1 MMDREI
7 CKGVFSMTTFMNKDF
22 LLKTEAAKKLYH
34 EHAAKMPII
43 DYHCHINPME
53 IYEDKRYDTITEVW
67 LGGDHYKWRAM
78 RSCGVPEYY
87 ITGDATP
94 AEKFQKWGEAMPNLI
109 GNPLYHWTH
118 LELQRYFGIT
128 EPLTGENAME
138 IYEKCNAILAQP
150 DMSVRGIIR
159 KSGVKLICTTDD
171 PVDDLKAHEL
181 LAKDPTA
188 PAVVLP
194 AFRPDK
200 AMRADKETF
209 PAYVAAL
216 EKVVGYAINT
226 VSDMRKALNDRIAYF
241 ADRGCCVS
249 DHALDYC
256 FCVETDEATLDDIF
270 ARAKAGKA
278 ITWEEQLA
286 YHTALLLSVGQ
297 EYSKRD
303 WVTQFHFGCLRDNS
317 KTMFRKLGP
326 DTGFDSMNDAANGV
340 GLSKLLNAL
349 EEANALGKTI
359 LYSLNPADNGIIGT
373 IMGAFQTDSGIP
385 GKIQQGSAWWFN
397 DHKIGMEEQMKSL
410 MSLGA
415 MGAFNGM
422 LTDSRSFLS
431 YTRHEYFRRILCNLV
446 GQLVEDGEYPA
457 DWTRLGQ
464 MVENISYNNT
474 LHYFG
479 FDRYLK

>member
-1 MMDREI
+1 MM
-7 CKGVFSMTTFMNKDF
+7 KPFMNEDF
-22 LLKTEAAKKLYH
+22 LLGTETARKLYH
-34 EHAAKMPII
+34 DHAEKMPII

-78 RSCGVPEYY
+78 RSCGVPERY

-94 AEKFQKWGEAMPNLI
+94 AEKFQKWAETIPNLI

-128 EPLTGENAME
+128 EPLTGDNAME
-138 IYEKCNAILAQP
+138 IYETCNKILAQP

-181 LAKDPTA
+181 LAADPTA

-200 AMRADKETF
+200 AMRADKPTF
-209 PAYVAAL
+209 PQYVSQL
-216 EKVVGYAINT
+216 EAVVGYPINT
-226 VSDMRKALNDRIAYF
+226 VEDMRRALADRIAYF
-241 ADRGCCVS
+241 ADHGCRVS

-256 FCVETDEATLDDIF
+256 FCEEATEEELNDIF
-270 ARAKAGKA
+270 TRAKAGKG
-278 ITWEEQLA
+278 ITWGEQLK
-286 YHTALLLSVGQ
+286 YHTALLIAVGK
-297 EYSKRD
+297 EYSRRD
-303 WVTQFHFGCLRDNS
+303 WVVQFHFGCLRDNS
-317 KTMFRKLGP
+317 RVNFRKLGP
-326 DTGFDSMNDAANGV
+326 DTGFDSMNDAPNAA
-340 GLSKLLNAL
+340 GLARLLGTL
-349 EEANALGKTI
+349 EEQNALGKTI
-359 LYSLNPADNGIIGT
+359 LYSLNPSDNGIVGS
-373 IMGAFQTDSGIP
+373 IMGAFQTDSPIP

-397 DHKIGMEEQMKSL
+397 DHKPGMEAQMVSL

-415 MGAFNGM
+415 MGSFNGM

-431 YTRHEYFRRILCNLV
+431 YTRHEYFRRILCNLF
-446 GQLVEDGEYPA
+446 GNLVENGEYPA
-457 DWTRLGQ
+457 DLERLGK

-474 LHYFG
+474 LRYFR
-479 FDRYLK
+479 FDELLK

>member
-1 MMDREI
+1 
-7 CKGVFSMTTFMNKDF
+7 MTPFMNEDF
-22 LLKTEAAKKLYH
+22 LLKSETAKRLYH
-34 EHAAKMPII
+34 DYAEKMPII

-53 IYEDKRYDTITEVW
+53 IYEDKRYDSITQVW

-87 ITGDATP
+87 ITGGATP
-94 AEKFQKWGEAMPNLI
+94 AEKFQKWAETIPNLI

-128 EPLTGENAME
+128 EPLNGDNAME

-159 KSGVKLICTTDD
+159 KSGVKLICTTED
-171 PVDDLKAHEL
+171 PVDDLLAHEL
-181 LAKDPTA
+181 LAADPTS

-200 AMRADKETF
+200 AMRADRETF
-209 PAYVAAL
+209 PAYVAQL
-216 EKVVGYAINT
+216 EKVVGYAIDT
-226 VSDMRKALNDRIAYF
+226 VEGMRRALLDRIACF
-241 ADRGCCVS
+241 ADHGCRVS

-256 FCVETDEATLDDIF
+256 FCVDADEDTLNNIF

-278 ITWEEQLA
+278 ITRDEQLA
-286 YHTALLLSVGQ
+286 YHTALLITVGK
-297 EYSKRD
+297 EYYKRD
-303 WVTQFHFGCLRDNS
+303 WVCQYHFGCLRDNS
-317 KTMFRKLGP
+317 RKMFRKLGP
-326 DTGFDSMNDAANGV
+326 DTGFDSMNDAANAV
-340 GLSKLLNAL
+340 GLSELLGTL
-349 EEANALGKTI
+349 EDVGALGKTI

-373 IMGAFQTDSGIP
+373 IMGAFQANSPIP

-397 DHKIGMEEQMKSL
+397 DHKPGMEAQMISL

-415 MGAFNGM
+415 MGSFNGM

-431 YTRHEYFRRILCNLV
+431 YTRHEYFRRILCNLF
-446 GQLVEDGEYPA
+446 GQMVEDGEYP
-457 DWTRLGQ
+457 DDLNRLGK
-464 MVENISYNNT
+464 MVENISYFNT
-474 LHYFG
+474 LHYFR
-479 FDRYLK
+479 FDELLK

>member
-1 MMDREI
+1 MM
-7 CKGVFSMTTFMNKDF
+7 KPFMNEDF
-22 LLKTEAAKKLYH
+22 LLGTETARKLYH
-34 EHAAKMPII
+34 DHAEKMPII

-78 RSCGVPEYY
+78 RSCGVPERY

-94 AEKFQKWGEAMPNLI
+94 AEKFQKWAETIPNLI

-128 EPLTGENAME
+128 EPLTGDNAME
-138 IYEKCNAILAQP
+138 IYETCNRILAQP

-181 LAKDPTA
+181 LAADPTA

-200 AMRADKETF
+200 AMRADKPTF
-209 PAYVAAL
+209 PQYVSQL
-216 EKVVGYAINT
+216 EAVVGYAINT
-226 VSDMRKALNDRIAYF
+226 VEDMRRALADRIAYF
-241 ADRGCCVS
+241 ADHGCRVS

-256 FCVETDEATLDDIF
+256 FCEEATEEELNDIF
-270 ARAKAGKA
+270 ARAKAGKG
-278 ITWEEQLA
+278 ITWGEQLK
-286 YHTALLLSVGQ
+286 YHTALLIAVGK
-297 EYSKRD
+297 EYSRRD
-303 WVTQFHFGCLRDNS
+303 WVVQFHFGCLRDNS
-317 KTMFRKLGP
+317 RVNFRKLGP
-326 DTGFDSMNDAANGV
+326 DTGFDSMNDAPNAA
-340 GLSKLLNAL
+340 GLARLLGTL
-349 EEANALGKTI
+349 EEQNALGKTI
-359 LYSLNPADNGIIGT
+359 LYSLNPSDNGIVGS
-373 IMGAFQTDSGIP
+373 IMGAFQTDSPIP
-385 GKIQQGSAWWFN
+385 GKIQQGCAWWFN
-397 DHKIGMEEQMKSL
+397 DHKPGMEAQMVSL

-415 MGAFNGM
+415 MGSFNGM

-431 YTRHEYFRRILCNLV
+431 YTRHEYFRRILCNLF
-446 GQLVEDGEYPA
+446 GNLVENGEYPA
-457 DWTRLGQ
+457 DMERLGK

-474 LHYFG
+474 LHYFR
-479 FDRYLK
+479 FDELLK

>member
-1 MMDREI
+1 MNKFMD
-7 CKGVFSMTTFMNKDF
+7 KDF
-22 LLKTEAAKKLYH
+22 LLKTRAAKKLYH

-43 DYHCHINPME
+43 DYHCHIDPME
-53 IYEDKRYDTITEVW
+53 IYEDRQYKTITEVW

-78 RSCGVPEYY
+78 RSCGVAEHY

-94 AEKFQKWGEAMPNLI
+94 AEKFQKWGESIPNLI

-118 LELQRYFGIT
+118 LELQRYFGIA
-128 EPLTGENAME
+128 EPLTGENAMD
-138 IYEKCNAILAQP
+138 IYERCNKILSQP

-181 LAKDPTA
+181 LAADPSA

-194 AFRPDK
+194 TFRPDK

-209 PAYVAAL
+209 PAYVARL
-216 EKVVGYAINT
+216 EQVVGYAINT
-226 VSDMRKALNDRIAYF
+226 IADMCRALNDRIAYF
-241 ADRGCCVS
+241 ADHGCCVS

-256 FCVETDEATLDDIF
+256 FCVEADEQTLDDIF
-270 ARAKAGKA
+270 ARAKAGKG
-278 ITWEEQLA
+278 ITRDEQLA

-297 EYSKRD
+297 EYCKRD
-303 WVTQFHFGCLRDNS
+303 WVMQLHFGCLRDNS
-317 KTMFRKLGP
+317 GKMFRKLGP
-326 DTGFDSMNDAANGV
+326 DTGFDSMNDAANAV
-340 GLSKLLNAL
+340 GLSRLLNAL
-349 EEANALGKTI
+349 QEADALGKTI
-359 LYSLNPADNGIIGT
+359 LYSLNAADNGIIGSV
-373 IMGAFQTDSGIP
+373 MGGFQTDSSIP

-397 DHKIGMEEQMKSL
+397 DHKEGMQEQMKSL

-415 MGAFNGM
+415 MGTFNGM

-431 YTRHEYFRRILCNLV
+431 YTRHEYFRRILCNLF
-446 GQLVEDGEYPA
+446 GQMVEDGEYPA
-457 DWTRLGQ
+457 DWTTLGK

-479 FDRYLK
+479 FDRFLK

>member
-1 MMDREI
+1 MRAFMD
-7 CKGVFSMTTFMNKDF
+7 KDF
-22 LLKTEAAKKLYH
+22 LLKSETAKRLYH
-34 EHAAKMPII
+34 DYGAKMPII

-78 RSCGVPEYY
+78 RSCGVPEHY
-87 ITGDATP
+87 ITGDASP
-94 AEKFQKWGEAMPNLI
+94 AEKFQKWAETIPNLI

-128 EPLTGENAME
+128 EPLCGENAMK
-138 IYEKCNAILAQP
+138 IYEQCNKILAQS

-181 LAKDPTA
+181 LAADPTA

-200 AMRADKETF
+200 AMRADKQTF
-209 PAYVAAL
+209 GEYVATL
-216 EKVVGYAINT
+216 ERVVGYAINNIE
-226 VSDMRKALNDRIAYF
+226 DMRRALLDRIAYF

-256 FCVETDEATLDDIF
+256 FCVKAEDAVLDDIF
-270 ARAKAGKA
+270 ARAKAGQA
-278 ITWEEQLA
+278 ITHDEQLA
-286 YHTALLLSVGQ
+286 YHTALLITVSR
-297 EYSKRD
+297 EYNRRG
-303 WVTQFHFGCLRDNS
+303 WVSQLHFGCLRDNS
-317 KTMFRKLGP
+317 AKMFKKLGP
-326 DTGFDSMNDAANGV
+326 DTGFDSMNDVSNAPGLAAL
-340 GLSKLLNAL
+340 LSTL
-349 EEANALGKTI
+349 EEADGLGKTI
-359 LYSLNPADNGIIGT
+359 LYSLNSADNGIIGT
-373 IMGAFQTDSGIP
+373 IMGAFQTDSSIP
-385 GKIQQGSAWWFN
+385 GKIQHGSAWWFN
-397 DHKIGMEEQMKSL
+397 DHKSGMEAQMTSL

-415 MGAFNGM
+415 MGGFVGM

-431 YTRHEYFRRILCNLV
+431 YTRHEYFRRILCNLF
-446 GQLVEDGEYPA
+446 GQMVEDGEYPA
-457 DWTRLGQ
+457 DMERLGT

-474 LHYFG
+474 LRYFG
-479 FDRYLK
+479 FDKVLK

>member
-1 MMDREI
+1 MSKFMD
-7 CKGVFSMTTFMNKDF
+7 KNF
-22 LLKTEAAKKLYH
+22 LLKTRAAQKLYH
-34 EHAAKMPII
+34 DHAAKMPII
-43 DYHCHINPME
+43 DYHCHINPKE
-53 IYEDKRYDTITEVW
+53 IYEDKRYNNITEVW

-94 AEKFQKWGEAMPNLI
+94 AEKFQKWAETIPNLI

-138 IYEKCNAILAQP
+138 IYEKCNKILAQP

-159 KSGVKLICTTDD
+159 KSNVTLICTTDD

-181 LAKDPTA
+181 LAADPTA
-188 PAVVLP
+188 PAAVLP
-194 AFRPDK
+194 AFRPDQ
-200 AMRADKETF
+200 AMRADKKTF
-209 PAYVAAL
+209 PAYVAQL
-216 EKVVGYAINT
+216 EQVVGYAINT
-226 VSDMRKALNDRIAYF
+226 VADMRKALNDRIAYF
-241 ADRGCCVS
+241 ADHGCCIS
-249 DHALDYC
+249 DHDLGESC
-256 FCVETDEATLDDIF
+256 FCVEADEAALDDIF
-270 ARAKAGKA
+270 ARAKAGST
-278 ITWEEQLA
+278 IVWEEQLA

-297 EYSKRD
+297 EYCKRD
-303 WVTQFHFGCLRDNS
+303 WVTQFHFGVLRNNS

-326 DTGFDSMNDAANGV
+326 DTGYDSMNDASNGI

-359 LYSLNPADNGIIGT
+359 LYSLNPADNGIVGT
-373 IMGAFQTDSGIP
+373 IMGAFQTDSPVP

-397 DHKIGMEEQMKSL
+397 DHKVGMEEQMKSL

-415 MGAFNGM
+415 MGTFNGM

-431 YTRHEYFRRILCNLV
+431 YTRHEYFRRILCNLF
-446 GQLVEDGEYPA
+446 GQMVEDGEYPA
-457 DWTRLGQ
+457 DWMTLGK

-479 FDRYLK
+479 FDRVLK

>member
-1 MMDREI
+1 MKQFMDQ
-7 CKGVFSMTTFMNKDF
+7 DF
-22 LLKTEAAKKLYH
+22 LLKTESAKKLYH

-78 RSCGVPEYY
+78 RSCGVAERY

-138 IYEKCNAILAQP
+138 IYEKCNKILSQP

-181 LAKDPTA
+181 LAKDSTA

-209 PAYVAAL
+209 PAYVAQL

-226 VSDMRKALNDRIAYF
+226 VADMRKALNDRIAYF
-241 ADRGCCVS
+241 ADHGCCVS

-256 FCVETDEATLDDIF
+256 FCVEADEATLDDIF

-278 ITWEEQLA
+278 ITWDEQLA

-297 EYSKRD
+297 EYYKRD

-373 IMGAFQTDSGIP
+373 IMGAFQTDSPIP
-385 GKIQQGSAWWFN
+385 GRLQQGSAWWFN

-410 MSLGA
+410 MNLGA
-415 MGAFNGM
+415 MGTFNGM

-431 YTRHEYFRRILCNLV
+431 YTRHEYFRRIMCNLF

-457 DWTRLGQ
+457 DWTRLGA

>member
-1 MMDREI
+1 
-7 CKGVFSMTTFMNKDF
+7 MTPFMNQDF
-22 LLKTEAAKKLYH
+22 LLKSETAKVLYH
-34 EHAAKMPII
+34 EHAEKMPII
-43 DYHCHINPME
+43 DYHCHITPME
-53 IYEDKRYDTITEVW
+53 IYEDKRYNSITEVW

-87 ITGDATP
+87 ITGEATA
-94 AEKFQKWGEAMPNLI
+94 AEKFRKWAETIPNLI

-128 EPLTGENAME
+128 EPLNGDNAME

-171 PVDDLKAHEL
+171 PADDLKAHEL
-181 LAKDPTA
+181 LAADPTA

-200 AMRADKETF
+200 AMRADKADY
-209 PAYVAAL
+209 PQYVAKL
-216 EKVVGYAINT
+216 EKAVGYEINT
-226 VSDMRKALNDRIAYF
+226 ANDMRRALADRIAYF
-241 ADRGCCVS
+241 ADRGCRVS
-249 DHALDYC
+249 DHGLDYC
-256 FCVETDEATLDDIF
+256 FCVEATEEALDAIF
-270 ARAKAGKA
+270 AKAKSGKG
-278 ITWEEQLA
+278 ITWDEQLA
-286 YHTALLLSVGQ
+286 FHTAMLISVGK
-297 EYSKRD
+297 EYCKRG
-303 WVTQFHFGCLRDNS
+303 WVMQLHFGCLRDNS
-317 KTMFRKLGP
+317 RKMFRKLGP
-326 DTGFDSMNDAANGV
+326 DTGFDSMNDAANAV
-340 GLSKLLNAL
+340 GLAKLLGVL
-349 EEANALGKTI
+349 EDADALGKTI

-397 DHKIGMEEQMKSL
+397 DHKPGMEAQMISL

-415 MGAFNGM
+415 MGSFNGM

-431 YTRHEYFRRILCNLV
+431 YTRHEYFRRILCNLF
-446 GQLVEDGEYPA
+446 GQMVEDGEYPA
-457 DWTRLGQ
+457 DLKALGR

-479 FDRYLK
+479 FDKVLK

>member
-1 MMDREI
+1 MKKFMD
-7 CKGVFSMTTFMNKDF
+7 KDF
-22 LLKTEAAKKLYH
+22 LLKTKTAKRLYH
-34 EHAAKMPII
+34 DHAAKMPII

-78 RSCGVPEYY
+78 RSCGVAEKY

-94 AEKFQKWGEAMPNLI
+94 AEKFQKWAETIPNLI

-128 EPLTGENAME
+128 EPLTGENAMD
-138 IYEKCNAILAQP
+138 IYEKCNKILAQP

-159 KSGVKLICTTDD
+159 KANVKLICTTDD

-209 PAYVAAL
+209 PAYVAQL
-216 EKVVGYAINT
+216 EQVVGYTINT
-226 VSDMRKALNDRIAYF
+226 VADMRKALNDRIAYF
-241 ADRGCCVS
+241 ADHGCCVS

-256 FCVETDEATLDDIF
+256 FCVEADEATLNDIF
-270 ARAKAGKA
+270 TRAKNGKA
-278 ITWEEQLA
+278 ITWDEQLS

-297 EYSKRD
+297 EYYKRD
-303 WVTQFHFGCLRDNS
+303 WVMQLHFGCLRDNS

-326 DTGFDSMNDAANGV
+326 DTGFDSMNDAANAT
-340 GLSKLLNAL
+340 GLAKLLNAL
-349 EEANALGKTI
+349 QEANALGKTI

-373 IMGAFQTDSGIP
+373 IMGGFQTDSTIP

-397 DHKIGMEEQMKSL
+397 DHKYGMEEQMKSL

-415 MGAFNGM
+415 MGTFNGM

-431 YTRHEYFRRILCNLV
+431 YTRHEYFRRILCNLI
-446 GQLVEDGEYPA
+446 GQMVEDGEYPA
-457 DWTRLGQ
+457 DWNYLAKL
-464 MVENISYNNT
+464 VENISYNNT

-479 FDRYLK
+479 FNHFLK

>member
-1 MMDREI
+1 MA
-7 CKGVFSMTTFMNKDF
+7 FMNQDF
-22 LLKTEAAKKLYH
+22 LLKSETARQLYH
-34 EHAAKMPII
+34 NHVAKMPII

-53 IYEDKRYDTITEVW
+53 IYEDKRYNSITEVW

-78 RSCGVPEYY
+78 RSCGVPERY

-94 AEKFQKWGEAMPNLI
+94 AEKFQKWAETIPNLI

-128 EPLTGENAME
+128 EPLNGKNAME
-138 IYEKCNAILAQP
+138 IYEKCNAILADP
-150 DMSVRGIIR
+150 EMSVRGIIR

-171 PVDDLKAHEL
+171 PADDLRAHEL
-181 LAKDPTA
+181 LAADPDA

-200 AMRADKETF
+200 AMRADKVDF
-209 PAYVAAL
+209 PQYVEKL
-216 EKVVGYAINT
+216 EAVVGYSIDS
-226 VSDMRKALNDRIAYF
+226 VDDMRKALCDRIQYF
-241 ADRGCCVS
+241 ADHGCCVS

-256 FCVETDEATLDDIF
+256 FCVEAGEEELNAIY
-270 ARAKAGKA
+270 RKAKNGQG
-278 ITWEEQLA
+278 ITWDEQLK
-286 YHTALLLSVGQ
+286 YHTALLITVGK
-297 EYSKRD
+297 EYEKRG
-303 WVTQFHFGCLRDNS
+303 WVMQLHFGCLRDNS
-317 KTMFRKLGP
+317 VKMFKKLGP
-326 DTGFDSMNDAANGV
+326 DTGFDSMNDAANAV
-340 GLSKLLNAL
+340 GLAKLLGKL
-349 EEANALGKTI
+349 EAENALGKTI

-385 GKIQQGSAWWFN
+385 GKIQQCAAWWFN
-397 DHKIGMEEQMKSL
+397 DHKPGMEAQMISL

-415 MGAFNGM
+415 MGAFVGM

-431 YTRHEYFRRILCNLV
+431 YTRHEYFRRILCNLF
-446 GQLVEDGEYPA
+446 GEMVENGEYPA
-457 DWTRLGQ
+457 DMDALGT

-479 FDRYLK
+479 FDKVLK